1 MTSSNGNIFRV
12 TGHLSREFTG
22 SGESPTQRPVTRS
35 FDVFFDLRLNE
46 WLSKQSWGWWFETP
60 RIYASPGIRK
70 LIVSSVKALCV
81 NTPVILLWFGRQIIF
96 WMNTHFTNEW
106 WARNPNPK
114 KMRVGITWQL
124 LIRMRKLCHSF
135 KTVTQDR
142 AMHHVVNRTGISA
155 LEQPVKWVG
164 RSAKN
169 GASTFDNCE
178 KACDNYITTREMYQ
192 VTTTLGHSRYTPT
205 SLCYHDD
212 CRCLDARLFAIKPS
226 MHPGPVFCPFLWVS
240 SDCAQPIT
248 GQVTEVTW
256 TVIGQ
261 AQPEFTPSKRQ
272 KTGPVVQF
280 RILRP
285 RAYLAVQPKLPAHPV
300 PSVCKF

>member
-135 KTVTQDR
+135 KTATQDR

-178 KACDNYITTREMYQ
+178 RACDNYMYITTRNVSGNHYILG
-192 VTTTLGHSRYTPT
+192 TL
-205 SLCYHDD
+205 D
-212 CRCLDARLFAIKPS
+212 
-226 MHPGPVFCPFLWVS
+226 
-240 SDCAQPIT
+240 
-248 GQVTEVTW
+248 
-256 TVIGQ
+256 
-261 AQPEFTPSKRQ
+261 
-272 KTGPVVQF
+272 
-280 RILRP
+280 ILRP
-285 RAYLAVQPKLPAHPV
+285 VYAITMIADVLVHVFLPLSHRCILGPFSAPF
-300 PSVCKF
+300 SE